1 MIKIIEITALAHLE
15 NQKGKFLYRKK
26 KEEVM
31 EGNYMK
37 RVAKITMSILIV
49 LVVVQADDD
58 PLVQVQL
65 SPDEH
70 YKYCRG
76 KALTKCKKLPWFQR
90 ITCDDAETRSCIKAF
105 KGERMFSKLFDE
117 TVDCKIEARTK
128 CEKLSQPLRLAFTI
142 KKAEI
147 CFFKAIFKWMCGV
160 SALVFNKGFFLANV
174 IEKGKP

>member
-1 MIKIIEITALAHLE
+1 MIKIIEITDLAHLE

-26 KEEVM
+26 KEVM
-31 EGNYMK
+31 DGNYMK

-76 KALTKCKKLPWFQR
+76 KALTKCKKLPWLQR
-90 ITCDDAETRSCIKAF
+90 INCDDAETGSCI

-128 CEKLSQPLRLAFTI
+128 CKKLPRLQQAFTLGI
-142 KKAEI
+142 VYVI
-147 CFFKAIFKWMCGV
+147 CW
-160 SALVFNKGFFLANV
+160 
-174 IEKGKP
+174 